1 MSLSHLRIRLV
12 LLTVCVSGLT
22 GCFLFPRYPLPQIT
36 GSPLSS
42 SSSAQFLRQVA
53 ENSEKL
59 HTFRGL
65 AVVQASYPGGRD
77 RFRQVLVFEK
87 PDKLRWEAFPLQG
100 AYSLNVLVLRG
111 ETLTFLDQSSSQA
124 VIGTDCP
131 EFVQEYLG
139 LPLPVRAL
147 GGLLTGQLSWQTP
160 VDEAEPSSL
169 RLYQDDK
176 SDRVIVVEGDFE
188 RYAEYERLTG
198 ILRKVQ
204 IRKDQE
210 LLLEAHYNA
219 ASESDGIWLPR
230 EIEVIVPAG
239 RLTLVFSYSQQKMNT
254 KIASE
259 LFELQLPEARI
270 ERRSPCR

>member
-1 MSLSHLRIRLV
+1 M
-12 LLTVCVSGLT
+12 
-22 GCFLFPRYPLPQIT
+22 
-36 GSPLSS
+36 
-42 SSSAQFLRQVA
+42 
-53 ENSEKL
+53 
-59 HTFRGL
+59 
-65 AVVQASYPGGRD
+65 
-77 RFRQVLVFEK
+77 
-87 PDKLRWEAFPLQG
+87 
-100 AYSLNVLVLRG
+100 
-111 ETLTFLDQSSSQA
+111 
-124 VIGTDCP
+124 
-131 EFVQEYLG
+131 
-139 LPLPVRAL
+139 
-147 GGLLTGQLSWQTP
+147 
-160 VDEAEPSSL
+160 
-169 RLYQDDK
+169 
-176 SDRVIVVEGDFE
+176 VEGDFE